1 MLILLSLSYRVKN
14 KINGMSSTQN
24 PARNSLNFC
33 LRTIFFISKNP
44 VFGFYPSSTFLLKM
58 HHTIVRTVQ
67 NRFISFYTS
76 RVLQHAVK
84 SYDMGPTALLLLR
97 RKSCYGYLSPLKIH
111 RPRPGLIRRTLG
123 RMASTLITKPL
134 RATLTCIR
142 SSITV
147 MKSKNTR

>member
-24 PARNSLNFC
+24 PAYELS
-33 LRTIFFISKNP
+33 FFISKNP
-44 VFGFYPSSTFLLKM
+44 AFGLYPSSTFFLLKM

-76 RVLQHAVK
+76 RVLQHALK

-97 RKSCYGYLSPLKIH
+97 RKSCYGFLSPLKIH
-111 RPRPGLIRRTLG
+111 RPWPGLIRRTLG
-123 RMASTLITKPL
+123 PMASTLITKPP

-147 MKSKNTR
+147 MKSRNIR